1 VNTDT
6 SAAMERLGEEVA
18 ALTARRVALYLVL
31 FVMIG
36 FYMVPIG
43 TGLLTSLK
51 TSTAVTNTAP
61 YLPPGPAGFTL
72 EKWTTA
78 FDGLARGLVNSLVMA
93 VPATVLSAVLG
104 SFTAYGITKADWRG
118 QSAVLA
124 LLVAGIF
131 IPYQSVLV
139 PLSRFWGPSYV
150 GLASLVE
157 GLYGT
162 LGIMSASGANA
173 HSDLLALIL
182 THAAYGIPLMTL
194 LFRSHYQTISDELM
208 EAARLDG
215 ASFARTYWKV
225 ILPLSTPMFA
235 VALIFQFT
243 QIWNDLLFALI
254 LVSSE
259 GSPVAPVTLI
269 LAGFGQ
275 SQSGLDFGLRMA
287 GALMTALPPLLVYI
301 FFGDEFAEGVA
312 R

>member
-1 VNTDT
+1 MSTDT
-6 SAAMERLGEEVA
+6 ETAPGRLGEQVA
-18 ALTARRVALYLVL
+18 SLSARRVGLYAVL
-31 FVMIG
+31 LTMIG
-36 FYMVPIG
+36 FYLVPIE
-43 TGLLTSLK
+43 TGLMTSIK
-51 TSTAVTNTAP
+51 TSTAVTGTAS
-61 YLPPGPAGFTL
+61 YLPPGPGGFTL
-72 EKWTTA
+72 EKWATA
-78 FDGLARGLVNSLVMA
+78 FDGLGQGLVNSLVMA
-93 VPATVLSAVLG
+93 VPATVLSALLG
-104 SFTAYGITKADWRG
+104 SFTAYGITKAEWRG
-118 QSAVLA
+118 QSLVLA

-139 PLSRFWGPSYV
+139 PLSRFWGPQYLDLQ
-150 GLASLVE
+150 GILAPVWNLPFLTTSH
-157 GLYGT
+157 
-162 LGIMSASGANA
+162 A
-173 HSDLLALIL
+173 DLLALIL
-182 THAAYGIPLMTL
+182 THTAYGIPLMTL
-194 LFRSHYQTISDELM
+194 LFRSHYRTISDELM

-235 VALIFQFT
+235 VTLIFQFT

>member
-1 VNTDT
+1 M
-6 SAAMERLGEEVA
+6 SADVQTRA
-18 ALTARRVALYLVL
+18 AAIHDRASDLTARRVVLYATLVT
-31 FVMIG
+31 MIG
-36 FYMVPIG
+36 FYMAPIE
-43 TGLLTSLK
+43 TGLMTSLK

-61 YLPPGPAGFTL
+61 YLPPGPDGFTL

-78 FDGLARGLVNSLVMA
+78 FDGLARGLANSLVMA
-93 VPATVLSAVLG
+93 VPATVLSTVLG
-104 SFTAYGITKADWRG
+104 SLTAYGITKADWRG

-139 PLSRFWGPSYV
+139 PLSRFWAIYV
-150 GLASLVE
+150 NLQDLLAPVWALSFLS
-157 GLYGT
+157 T
-162 LGIMSASGANA
+162 A
-173 HSDLLALIL
+173 HADLLALVL
-182 THAAYGIPLMTL
+182 THAAYGVPLMTL
-194 LFRSHYQTISDELM
+194 LFRSHYRTISDELM

-215 ASFARTYWKV
+215 ASFARTYWKI

-235 VALIFQFT
+235 VTLIFQFT

-259 GSPVAPVTLI
+259 SSPVAPVTLV

-287 GALMTALPPLLVYI
+287 GALMTALPPLLVYV

>member
-1 VNTDT
+1 MSGETRST
-6 SAAMERLGEEVA
+6 AATVRGFAADIGLRRA
-18 ALTARRVALYLVL
+18 ALYVTLCT
-31 FVMIG
+31 MIG
-36 FYMVPIG
+36 FYLAPIH
-43 TGLLTSLK
+43 TGLMTSLK
-51 TSTAVTNTAP
+51 TSASVTQP

-72 EKWTTA
+72 DSWATA
-78 FDGLARGLVNSLVMA
+78 FRGLSRGLVNSMAMA
-93 VPATVLSAVLG
+93 VPATVLSALLG
-104 SFTAYGITKADWRG
+104 SFTAYGLTKTEWRG
-118 QSAVLA
+118 QTLVLG

-139 PLSRFWGPSYV
+139 PLSRFWGVYLDL
-150 GLASLVE
+150 GSL
-157 GLYGT
+157 LSPLWALPFLQT
-162 LGIMSASGANA
+162 A
-173 HSDLLALIL
+173 HADLVALIV

-194 LFRSHYQTISDELM
+194 LFRSHYKTISDELM

-215 ASFARTYWKV
+215 ASFRRIYRKI

-235 VALIFQFT
+235 VTLIFQFT

-259 GSPVAPVTLI
+259 SSPVAPVTLV

-287 GALMTALPPLLVYI
+287 GAFMTALPPLAVYV

-312 R
+312 T

>member
-1 VNTDT
+1 MSVDTATDDPR
-6 SAAMERLGEEVA
+6 ERATGVGL
-18 ALTARRVALYLVL
+18 RRVALYATLVAM
-31 FVMIG
+31 VG
-36 FYMVPIG
+36 FYMVPIE
-43 TGLLTSLK
+43 TGLMTSLK
-51 TSTAVTNTAP
+51 TSQAVTGTAP
-61 YLPPGPAGFTL
+61 YLPPGPGGFTL

-78 FDGLARGLVNSLVMA
+78 FEGLSRGLVNSLVMA
-93 VPATVLSAVLG
+93 VPATVLSAAIG
-104 SFTAYGITKADWRG
+104 SLTAYGITKAEWRG
-118 QSAVLA
+118 QSLVLA

-139 PLSRFWGPSYV
+139 PLSRFWSIWVNLADLLAPV
-150 GLASLVE
+150 WGLPFFQE
-157 GLYGT
+157 
-162 LGIMSASGANA
+162 A
-173 HSDLLALIL
+173 HADLLALIF

-194 LFRSHYQTISDELM
+194 LFRSHYKTISDDLM

-235 VALIFQFT
+235 VTLIFQFT

-259 GSPVAPVTLI
+259 SSPVAPVTLV

>member
-1 VNTDT
+1 MSVGVGTRAVAFKET
-6 SAAMERLGEEVA
+6 LEEMG
-18 ALTARRVALYLVL
+18 ARRVGLYAILV
-31 FVMIG
+31 VMIA
-36 FYMVPIG
+36 FYMTPIE
-43 TGLLTSLK
+43 TGLMTSLK
-51 TSTAVTNTAP
+51 ADTGTTPFVPPAP
-61 YLPPGPAGFTL
+61 GNFTI
-72 EKWTTA
+72 ENWVTA
-78 FDGLARGLVNSLVMA
+78 FDSLARGLANSLMMA
-93 VPATVLSAVLG
+93 VPATIISALLG
-104 SFTAYGITKADWRG
+104 SFTAYGLTKADWRG

-139 PLSRFWGPSYV
+139 PLSRFWGIYLNLKQL
-150 GLASLVE
+150 LAPVWALSFL
-157 GLYGT
+157 T
-162 LGIMSASGANA
+162 TA
-173 HSDLLALIL
+173 HADLLALII
-182 THAAYGIPLMTL
+182 THAAYGVPLMTL
-194 LFRSHYQTISDELM
+194 LFRSHYQTISDEMM

-215 ASFARTYWKV
+215 ASFACTYWKIIV
-225 ILPLSTPMFA
+225 PLSTPMFA

-287 GALMTALPPLLVYI
+287 GALLTALPPLLVYV

>member
-1 VNTDT
+1 MSVDVETR
-6 SAAMERLGEEVA
+6 AAAIHERVGEVG
-18 ALTARRVALYLVL
+18 ARRVVLYATLVT
-31 FVMIG
+31 MIG
-36 FYMVPIG
+36 FYMAPIE
-43 TGLLTSLK
+43 TGLMTSLK
-51 TSTAVTNTAP
+51 TSSAVTNTAP
-61 YLPPGPAGFTL
+61 YLPPGPDGFTL

-78 FDGLARGLVNSLVMA
+78 FDGLARGLANSLVMA
-93 VPATVLSAVLG
+93 VPATVLSTVLG
-104 SFTAYGITKADWRG
+104 SLTAYGITKADWRG

-139 PLSRFWGPSYV
+139 PLSRFWAIYV
-150 GLASLVE
+150 NLQDLLAPVWALSFLS
-157 GLYGT
+157 T
-162 LGIMSASGANA
+162 A
-173 HSDLLALIL
+173 HADLLALVL
-182 THAAYGIPLMTL
+182 THAAYGVPLMTL
-194 LFRSHYQTISDELM
+194 LFRSHYRTISDELM

-215 ASFARTYWKV
+215 ASFARTYWKI

-235 VALIFQFT
+235 VTLIFQFT

-259 GSPVAPVTLI
+259 SSPVAPVTLV

-287 GALMTALPPLLVYI
+287 GALMTALPPLLVYV